1 MGDSIEVYPVRI
13 FYKFTSKIDLNGED
27 PPPLKVTGGKD
38 TSFKLGVEE
47 FRTGTWSPFPHRV
60 SA

>member
-1 MGDSIEVYPVRI
+1 MGESVEVYPVRI
-13 FYKFTSKIDLNGED
+13 FYKFTSKIDLNRED

-60 SA
+60 PA